1 MFARLVAVG
10 EKGESGAVRVSVNQ
24 FVDVLVGKEFQ
35 DQGEVVGVQE
45 ELSEIFEFKHVLLV
59 ISS

>member
-10 EKGESGAVRVSVNQ
+10 EKGQRRAVRVSVNQ

-35 DQGEVVGVQE
+35 D
-45 ELSEIFEFKHVLLV
+45 
-59 ISS
+59 